1 MTTKEINYDGLIT
14 ADTTLNRNFSSTQ
27 VTLSRY
33 SSQDGELLA
42 CDGVDEKW
50 DKNFL
55 VFLIP
60 VDDQTS
66 GTLEVSSQFHRNK
79 ARIHF
84 NRYVDRMFVRGYA
97 DSGEITFEYN
107 QSLNTLEGTYH
118 FKVRQDDLGK
128 SYGFVDGKF
137 SVHPK

>member
-1 MTTKEINYDGLIT
+1 MKTKKINYDGRIT

-27 VTLSRY
+27 VTLRRY
-33 SSQDGELLA
+33 SSPEGALLA
-42 CDGVDEKW
+42 CDGVDESW
-50 DKNFL
+50 DENFL

-60 VDDQTS
+60 VEDQTS

-84 NRYVDRMFVRGYA
+84 NRYVGEMFVRGYA

-118 FKVRQDDLGK
+118 FKVRQDDLGEA
-128 SYGFVDGKF
+128 YGFLDGKF